1 MYAFDYACPRTI
13 DEAIDLLRSDVE
25 PRLLAGGQTL
35 LPAMKHRLT
44 AHSTLIDLQ
53 CIEDLR
59 SLSAGSRA
67 ITIGAMTRHAEVA
80 ANAEIRSRIP
90 ALSVLASGIADPLVR
105 NMGTIGGSV
114 ANNDPAA
121 DYPAAVLGLGATIVT
136 DRRRIPA
143 DDYFTGMFS
152 TVLEKDEVLTAISF
166 PVPRRA
172 GYFKL
177 RQPASGY
184 VMVGAFVA
192 DFGDRI
198 RVAINGAGPCV
209 FRSIE
214 TEAVL
219 AHDFSLASMTLDFD
233 PAELNEDLHASA
245 RYRSQVTPN
254 VIRRAIA
261 AALDFGTNTHF
272 TGE

>member
-1 MYAFDYACPRTI
+1 MYAFDYARPRTI
-13 DEAIDLLRSDVE
+13 EEVVALLRSDVE

-53 CIEDLR
+53 GVDVLRTLEVGQADL
-59 SLSAGSRA
+59 
-67 ITIGAMTRHAEVA
+67 TVGAMVRHAQVA
-80 ANAEIRSRIP
+80 ADPKIRALIP
-90 ALSVLASGIADPLVR
+90 ALSVLAGGIADPLVR

-136 DRRRIPA
+136 DRRRIAA
-143 DDYFTGMFS
+143 DDFFIGMFS
-152 TVLEKDEVLTAISF
+152 TALEQDEVLIAISF

-177 RQPASGY
+177 RHPASGY
-184 VMVGAFVA
+184 VMAGAFVA
-192 DFGDRI
+192 DFGDKV

-209 FRSIE
+209 FRSPE
-214 TEAVL
+214 LESVL
-219 AHDFSLASMTLDFD
+219 LNSLSTAAAIPDFD
-233 PAELNEDLHASA
+233 PGDLNDDLHASA
-245 RYRSQVTPN
+245 RYRSQVLPN

-261 AALDFGTNTHF
+261 AALDL
-272 TGE
+272 

>member
-1 MYAFDYACPRTI
+1 MYAFDYARPGTI
-13 DEAIDLLRSDVE
+13 EEAVALLRSDVE

-53 CIEDLR
+53 GIDQLR
-59 SLSAGSRA
+59 SLIVGTGE
-67 ITIGAMTRHAEVA
+67 ITLGAMTRHAQVA
-80 ANAEIRSRIP
+80 ANREIGRLIP

-121 DYPAAVLGLGATIVT
+121 DYPAAVLGLGATIMT
-136 DRRRIPA
+136 DRRRIMA

-177 RQPASGY
+177 PHPASGY

-192 DFGDRI
+192 DFGDSV

-209 FRSIE
+209 FRVPE
-214 TEAVL
+214 LEARL
-219 AHDFSLASMTLDFD
+219 LGKLTLTSPIPDFD
-233 PAELNEDLHASA
+233 PSDLNDDLHASA
-245 RYRSQVTPN
+245 RYRSQVLPN
-254 VIRRAIA
+254 VIRRAIS
-261 AALDFGTNTHF
+261 AALDL
-272 TGE
+272 